1 MQADLNERITRVGPG
16 TACGALMRQYWQPA
30 ALVDEF
36 DPRFDARMAERP
48 LKAVRLL
55 GQDLILFR
63 DTAGQWGLLD
73 RDCPHRGADLAFARH
88 EGDGV
93 RCPFHGWKFD
103 AQGRCLDTP
112 AEPFGSTLCQ
122 RVRQRAYPVR
132 EVAGVLFAWLGDEGS
147 PPPALPAIDAFNAPA
162 SHSFAFK
169 GLWQCNWL
177 QAFEVGIDP
186 AHASFLHR
194 FLQDEDLSQTYGR
207 QFRGA
212 SVGTVAG
219 ERWPMTRVLR
229 EFHRPEIRHELLG
242 EGHTRL
248 TTLRVIDDRL
258 THVRVTHALFP
269 CTFVIPLSETITI
282 TQLHVPVDDVN
293 TYWYAFFTSYDL
305 SLIHISEPTRPY

>member
-112 AEPFGSTLCQ
+112 AEPFGSTLC
-122 RVRQRAYPVR
+122 PVSYTH
-132 EVAGVLFAWLGDEGS
+132 LT
-147 PPPALPAIDAFNAPA
+147 LPTKRI
-162 SHSFAFK
+162 
-169 GLWQCNWL
+169 
-177 QAFEVGIDP
+177 V
-186 AHASFLHR
+186 
-194 FLQDEDLSQTYGR
+194 
-207 QFRGA
+207 
-212 SVGTVAG
+212 
-219 ERWPMTRVLR
+219 
-229 EFHRPEIRHELLG
+229 
-242 EGHTRL
+242 
-248 TTLRVIDDRL
+248 
-258 THVRVTHALFP
+258 
-269 CTFVIPLSETITI
+269 
-282 TQLHVPVDDVN
+282 
-293 TYWYAFFTSYDL
+293 
-305 SLIHISEPTRPY
+305 